1 MQASGLCRILNARC
15 ATAPRTLRLLDDFG
29 LIKAA

>member
-15 ATAPRTLRLLDDFG
+15 ATAPALCGLLDDFG
-29 LIKAA
+29 LIQAA